1 MGIKIE
7 SSHYPKSTKVWLGY
21 PSTQSAQVPPNLS
34 EGFCRSEW
42 KESTQPAFTCSKLT
56 IEILEKGVKYVQ
68 S

>member
-7 SSHYPKSTKVWLGY
+7 SSHYPKSTKFWLGC
-21 PSTQSAQVPPNLS
+21 PSAHVPPNLS

-42 KESTQPAFTCSKLT
+42 KESTQPAFTYSKLT
-56 IEILEKGVKYVQ
+56 IETLEKSVKYVQ